1 EYKLHNETSQSL
13 LNIYTPIGAGT
24 QAEFISTRD
33 EKHRSRNETSQPLS
47 MIPTLVS
54 AGTQARFPPGNAE
67 RDQKHKATSH
77 SSASVPTPA
86 GAGTQA
92 GPAPPSRAEHET
104 RPAPSRSPRTVSTP
118 VGAGTQAASVTSST
132 TSAPEPTAP
141 APLST
146 PGRGGDTQ
154 APFLAHRRSTPS
166 ACTSH
171 NEQSPSAS
179 LGQMAALA
187 AKKPAAPTAEADAAE
202 EVWKRFVFGDGGS
215 GGGDAEG

>member
-1 EYKLHNETSQSL
+1 YKLHNETSQSL

-154 APFLAHRRSTPS
+154 APFLAPITQVYQRLRHTQPFSVERPNRRLVDRSVFLRATREAQP
-166 ACTSH
+166 
-171 NEQSPSAS
+171 
-179 LGQMAALA
+179 LGFVVAALVA
-187 AKKPAAPTAEADAAE
+187 
-202 EVWKRFVFGDGGS
+202 VVRLV
-215 GGGDAEG
+215 EGTDLDVV